1 MGDMEGTLN
10 VVGVLDGRYLL
21 VEFSDSNGN
30 VCYFHTD
37 IRVVWL
43 PDGTSLGYFLS
54 EEATDEDITAAL
66 ID

>member
-1 MGDMEGTLN
+1 MEGEMN
-10 VVGVLDGRYLL
+10 VTGVLDGRYLL
-21 VEFSDSNGN
+21 VEFSDHKGN

-43 PDGTSLGYFLS
+43 PDGTSLLDFINKD
-54 EEATDEDITAAL
+54 ATDEEITAAL

>member
-21 VEFSDSNGN
+21 VEFSDDSGN

-43 PDGTSLGYFLS
+43 PDGTSAWDFLS
-54 EEATDEDITAAL
+54 QEATEEEITAQL